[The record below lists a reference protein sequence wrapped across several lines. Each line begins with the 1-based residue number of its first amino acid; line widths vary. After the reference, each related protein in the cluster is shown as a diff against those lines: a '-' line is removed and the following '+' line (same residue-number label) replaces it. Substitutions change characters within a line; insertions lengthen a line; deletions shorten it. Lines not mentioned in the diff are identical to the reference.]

1 MLESISDAEILNS
14 FNNVIKY
21 LPSFFDDDIAFA
33 ISDRSKYLKIQNGE
47 KIHLNLKDGAAVP
60 TGGALFE
67 ALKTGK
73 TIVKFVPEEVYGFE
87 LKSYAIPIKDNDG
100 KVVGG
105 VAVAKSLERKIEV
118 TELSQNLSTS
128 LKQISSAI
136 NELSS
141 GVQNVVT
148 MNSEVLGEVKNANEN
163 TKDTNGILSFVQGIS
178 TQTNLLGLNASIEAA
193 RAGESGRGFNVVA
206 TEIRKL
212 SSSTNES
219 IKKIDSVLKNVGIS
233 IGNITEKVTKTTDVF
248 QDQAATLEEI
258 AASIEQL
265 TLTAEKLDKLAENL

>member
-1 MLESISDAEILNS
+1 MSVSISEIEILNS
-14 FNNVIKY
+14 FNDVIKY
-21 LPSFFDDDIAFA
+21 LPSFFDDDIAFG
-33 ISDRSKYLKIQNGE
+33 ISDRNKYLKVQDGK
-47 KIHLNLKDGAAVP
+47 KIKLNIKENASVP
-60 TGGALFE
+60 EGGALFE

-73 TIVKFVPEEVYGFE
+73 IVIKFVPEEVYGFA
-87 LKSYAIPIKDNDG
+87 LKSYSIPIKDSAG
-100 KVVGG
+100 KVVAG

-128 LKQISSAI
+128 LRQISSAL
-136 NELSS
+136 NEVSS
-141 GVQNVVT
+141 GVQSVVT

-163 TKDTNGILSFVQGIS
+163 TKDTNGILSFVQGVS

-233 IGNITEKVTKTTDVF
+233 IGNITDKVTKTTDVF

>member
-1 MLESISDAEILNS
+1 MSQSISEIEILNS
-14 FNNVIKY
+14 FNDVTKY
-21 LPSFFDDDIAFA
+21 LPSFFDDDISFA
-33 ISDRSKYLKIQNGE
+33 ISDTNKYLKIQHGK
-47 KIHLNLKDGAAVP
+47 KISLNIKENDSIP
-60 TGGALFE
+60 KGGALFE

-73 TIVKFVPEEVYGFE
+73 IVIKFIPEEVYGFTC
-87 LKSYAIPIKDNDG
+87 KSYAIPIKDNDG

-118 TELSQNLSTS
+118 TEVAQNLSTS
-128 LKQISSAI
+128 LQQISSAI
-136 NELSS
+136 NELSN
-141 GVQNVVT
+141 GVQDVVS

-163 TKDTNGILSFVQGIS
+163 TKNTDGVLSFVQGVS
-178 TQTNLLGLNASIEAA
+178 SQTNLLGLNASIEAA

-206 TEIRKL
+206 SEIRKL

-219 IKKIDSVLKNVGIS
+219 IKKINSVLKNVEVS
-233 IGNITEKVTKTTDVF
+233 IGNITEKVTKTNGIF
-248 QDQAATLEEI
+248 QDQAATLGEI